1 MDLRVSTPQTAA
13 PRTRKPMLPIE
24 RREEI
29 LRKLMQEGR
38 VVVGELANH
47 YDVTEE
53 TIRRDLEKL
62 EADGYAKKTYG
73 GAVRNDSMTTELP
86 YTVRKQ
92 TNVSG
97 KKYIAER
104 IGTLISDG
112 ESLLLDSSTT
122 ALFTVKSIVNKK
134 KLTIVTNS
142 VEILLDLPQ
151 GHDWNVISTG
161 GTYHGES
168 MSFYG
173 NAAEDVIGKY
183 HADYAILSCKGLDF
197 EKGITDTR
205 ETFAELKKSFLHS
218 ARKVILAVDH
228 TKFDQISFV
237 RIADLDTVDA
247 VVTDIEPDERWKA
260 LFAEKNIEL
269 YY

>member
-1 MDLRVSTPQTAA
+1 
-13 PRTRKPMLPIE
+13 MLPIE
-24 RREEI
+24 RRTEI
-29 LRKLMQEGR
+29 LQKLMLDGK
-38 VVVGELANH
+38 VVVSELAEH

-53 TIRRDLEKL
+53 TIRRDLERL
-62 EADGYAKKTYG
+62 VEDGYAQKTYG
-73 GAVRNDSMTTELP
+73 GAVRNDSMTGELP

-104 IGTLISDG
+104 IGELISDG
-112 ESLLLDSSTT
+112 NSLLLDSSTT
-122 ALFTVKSIVNKK
+122 ALFTVKSIFNKK
-134 KLTIVTNS
+134 NLTIITNS

-161 GTYHGES
+161 GCYRSES
-168 MSFYG
+168 MSFFG
-173 NAAEDVIGKY
+173 GVAEHTVSKY
-183 HADYAILSCKGLDF
+183 HVDYAILSCKGLDL

-205 ETFAELKKSFLHS
+205 EPFADLKKNFLHA

-228 TKFDQISFV
+228 TKFDKISFV
-237 RIADLDTVDA
+237 RIDDLDRIDI
-247 VVTDIEPDERWKA
+247 VVTDVEPDERWKR
-260 LFAEKNIEL
+260 FFEERKIEL